1 MTGDGSSSKAAP
13 AAKIRRVTRAAET
26 PDTSKAARDTAKEMA
41 DCAATPVPLPR
52 IPKDGSES
60 SAATPA
66 RSVLSGVVPWVQ
78 QSLREYMK
86 SHKELFNASGDH
98 PLCEHQ
104 PLEIKST
111 ISKTT
116 ALKSYKAP
124 WNQNSAADSLAT
136 TGMYE
141 AGGNVCWVRV
151 FPLNKEMEVV
161 AGGPLQWAQIT
172 GLADQFI
179 SERAYACAA
188 TPEVAS
194 DVPQILFPV
203 TLFVNAQRDVSM
215 SSSQYFQGSL
225 DLISGH
231 AYLYAWWYAMFQALR
246 DDAATLVASL
256 WQCGLTA
263 TLHLRQGLDLKQMA
277 TISCEQSELHKASK
291 SKVSD
296 TFPAFALKALLIAP
310 AGGAE
315 TGRTT
320 ILQGAGITYNGAPV
334 NKVFAAGSV
343 ERYCECVVCVC
354 VCVFVSACSRVPQ
367 RHDVHLSTHHG
378 TSNNPSTE
386 RVADNR

>member
-1 MTGDGSSSKAAP
+1 MTGGGSYSKAAP
-13 AAKIRRVTRAAET
+13 AAKRLRVTPAVET
-26 PDTSKAARDTAKEMA
+26 PDAPKAARDSA
-41 DCAATPVPLPR
+41 VPLPR
-52 IPKDGSES
+52 IPKDGTES

-98 PLCEHQ
+98 PLWEHQ

-124 WNQNSAADSLAT
+124 WNQSSAADSLAT

-172 GLADQFI
+172 GLAEQFF
-179 SERAYACAA
+179 SERAYTCGN
-188 TPEVAS
+188 PEVAS

-277 TISCEQSELHKASK
+277 AISCEQSELHKASK

-354 VCVFVSACSRVPQ
+354 MCVCVCMQSCAATPQHSFVHTP
-367 RHDVHLSTHHG
+367 RHIQ
-378 TSNNPSTE
+378 
-386 RVADNR
+386 